1 MCRGPVFLSWP
12 EPDCGL
18 SFGLPGVHEVRES
31 LLEVCPVLLFHLLVP
46 VVFDGEPVCS
56 PCHFYECI
64 LSCVHFFV
72 VFFCCRENKLSVR
85 GPKKSAAGPRVSP
98 CGGRGVSC
106 VVAFSG
112 QYFKELR
119 PALAVPGVALRGPG
133 PVAFL
138 LCIVAGAF
146 PLSPSVLAAGFRP
159 DRQPFNSTNIQ
170 KYFD

>member
-1 MCRGPVFLSWP
+1 MCRGPVFYRGRNPTVGCRSVCQVSMRFERASWRSVQSSCFICSCLSY
-12 EPDCGL
+12 L
-18 SFGLPGVHEVRES
+18 TAS
-31 LLEVCPVLLFHLLVP
+31 LFAARATSMSASCLV
-46 VVFDGEPVCS
+46 F
-56 PCHFYECI
+56 I
-64 LSCVHFFV
+64 FFV

-112 QYFKELR
+112 QCFKELR

-146 PLSPSVLAAGFRP
+146 PLPPLCWRRAFALTANP
-159 DRQPFNSTNIQ
+159 LTLQIYKNI
-170 KYFD
+170 